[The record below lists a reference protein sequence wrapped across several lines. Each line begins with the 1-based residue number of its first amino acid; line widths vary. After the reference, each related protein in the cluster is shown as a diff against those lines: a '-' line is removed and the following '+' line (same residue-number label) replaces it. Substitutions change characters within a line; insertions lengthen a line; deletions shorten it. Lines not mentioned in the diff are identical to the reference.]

1 MSKVLVTG
9 VTGQDGAFIAKKLL
23 SEGHQVF
30 GTTRRSSSPKTDRL
44 IALDILDDLE
54 LISLEIT
61 EFANVQSVLDE
72 VCPDRIYNLAADSFV
87 DDSHK
92 HPQYTALVNY
102 TGVLNFLEA
111 IRILKLDSRL
121 FQASTSDM
129 FGYVQSSP
137 QSEETPFNPINPYSI
152 SKLAAHHIVRSYR
165 ESYGMHVVNGIMYNH
180 ESELRGRQFVTRKIS
195 SWLAKIRAGYE
206 IPIPL
211 GNFDAA
217 RDWGYAPEFV
227 DAMVM
232 ILEADE
238 PSDFVI
244 ATNTRT
250 TVREFLRW
258 CCESA
263 GFDVEFDGVGADEV
277 CIDRKSGRK
286 IAEVDQKYYRAVD
299 VQILQGDATR
309 LRESHGWTPRTSA
322 RELAD
327 IMTKYDIEIL
337 NGRK

>member
-9 VTGQDGAFIAKKLL
+9 VTGQDGAFIAKKLI

-30 GTTRRSSSPKTDRL
+30 GTTRRGSSPKVDRL
-44 IALDILDDLE
+44 IEIDILGDIE
-54 LISLEIT
+54 LISLEIS

-72 VCPDRIYNLAADSFV
+72 VRPDFVYNLAADSFV

-102 TGVLNFLEA
+102 TGVLNILEA

-152 SKLAAHHIVRSYR
+152 SKLAAHHMVKNYR
-165 ESYGMHVVNGIMYNH
+165 ETYGMHVVSGIMYNH
-180 ESELRGRQFVTRKIS
+180 ESELRGKQFVTRKIS
-195 SWLAKIRAGYE
+195 SWLAKIRAGYDK
-206 IPIPL
+206 PIPL
-211 GNFDAA
+211 GNLDAA

-227 DAMVM
+227 DAMVA

-244 ATNTRT
+244 ATNTIT

-258 CCESA
+258 CCESV
-263 GFDVEFDGVGADEV
+263 GFDVEFDGSGADET

-286 IAEVDQKYYRAVD
+286 IAVVDQKYFRTID
-299 VQILQGDATR
+299 VQVLQGDATR
-309 LRESHGWTPRTSA
+309 LREAVGWTHRTSA
-322 RELAD
+322 RELAN
-327 IMTKYDIEIL
+327 IMTTHDIEIL

>member
-1 MSKVLVTG
+1 
-9 VTGQDGAFIAKKLL
+9 
-23 SEGHQVF
+23 
-30 GTTRRSSSPKTDRL
+30 
-44 IALDILDDLE
+44 
-54 LISLEIT
+54 
-61 EFANVQSVLDE
+61 
-72 VCPDRIYNLAADSFV
+72 
-87 DDSHK
+87 
-92 HPQYTALVNY
+92 
-102 TGVLNFLEA
+102 
-111 IRILKLDSRL
+111 
-121 FQASTSDM
+121 
-129 FGYVQSSP
+129 
-137 QSEETPFNPINPYSI
+137 
-152 SKLAAHHIVRSYR
+152 
-165 ESYGMHVVNGIMYNH
+165 
-180 ESELRGRQFVTRKIS
+180 
-195 SWLAKIRAGYE
+195 
-206 IPIPL
+206 
-211 GNFDAA
+211 
-217 RDWGYAPEFV
+217 
-227 DAMVM
+227 M